1 MPLYQSKGINTRTLM
16 VIMAILVGINICIIF
31 FYRKYLQREMNSD
44 MTTQVT
50 SAVNQYVALS
60 KIPELN
66 KMTIETGS
74 DSDITKSNVAL
85 NK

>member
-1 MPLYQSKGINTRTLM
+1 
-16 VIMAILVGINICIIF
+16 
-31 FYRKYLQREMNSD
+31 MNSD
-44 MTTQVT
+44 MNQQVT
-50 SAVNQYVALS
+50 SAVSQYIALS

-74 DSDITKSNVAL
+74 DSDVTKSNTAL